1 MPGTEP
7 REAAAVVVGE
17 VPDLPHLVELPARGP
32 GSDLV
37 GRAAAMLVGL
47 HVDHQ
52 PSGWRLVPR
61 AGLDERRA
69 SSYLS
74 QDLDA
79 LEETAQGYAGTLK
92 VQVAGPW
99 TLLAAL
105 QVARGETVL
114 ADEGARRDVVS
125 SLAEGVAAHVADVRR
140 RIPGADVLVQL
151 DEPSLPTVLAGRIR
165 SMSGLKAFPPPPD
178 AEAAA
183 VLRAVVDAAGA
194 PVVVHCC
201 AAGPP
206 VGLMQRC
213 GAAGVSV
220 DLTVAGPE
228 SDDELGEALEAGLV
242 LFAGAVPAVSGALSE
257 PADSVASVR
266 RLWQRLGLSPDLLAG
281 PTSSVVIT
289 PTCGLAGASPDRARD
304 VLALC
309 RAAARTLVED
319 PEG

>member
-7 REAAAVVVGE
+7 REAAAVVIGE

-32 GSDLV
+32 GADLV
-37 GRAAAMLVGL
+37 GRAGAVLAGL

-79 LEETAQGYAGTLK
+79 LEEAAHGYTGTLK

-105 QVARGETVL
+105 QVPRGEPVL
-114 ADEGARRDVVS
+114 FDPGARRDVVA
-125 SLAEGVAAHVADVRR
+125 SLAEGVAAHLAEVRR
-140 RIPGADVLVQL
+140 RVPGATLLVQL
-151 DEPSLPTVLAGRIR
+151 DEPSLPTVLAGGIR
-165 SMSGLKAFPPPPD
+165 SVSGLKAFPPPPD
-178 AEAAA
+178 AESEA

-201 AAGPP
+201 AARPP
-206 VGLMQRC
+206 VALMARC
-213 GAAGVSV
+213 GAAGVSI
-220 DLTVAGPE
+220 DLSLAGRE
-228 SDDELGEALEAGLV
+228 SDDELGEAVEAGVL
-242 LFAGAVPAVSGALSE
+242 LFAGVVPAVGGDLSA
-257 PADSVASVR
+257 PADTVAPVR
-266 RLWQRLGLSPDLLAG
+266 RLWQRLGLPPDLLAG
-281 PTSSVVIT
+281 PTSSVVVT
-289 PTCGLAGASPDRARD
+289 PTCGLAGASPDRARA
-304 VLALC
+304 VLELC
-309 RAAARTLVED
+309 RAAARALVED